1 MAQETS
7 DHVGSGQDRIG
18 PEMSGHLDGHLEIFK
33 LPKIELIS
41 PSKNAMILLDI
52 EPLFFLGRPLACH

>member
-18 PEMSGHLDGHLEIFK
+18 PEMSGHPEIFK